1 MSILSGAGLED
12 LGNIGGCK
20 PDTHA
25 PLRCFGEP
33 RLDVRPEPRKVS
45 SALLVDEIRSRH
57 VSQRTCSGD
66 GALQSMHKP
75 AFRSSSRRCRARSVA
90 LSSCAAVSSARGAPG
105 TPRRTGRRCG

>member
-45 SALLVDEIRSRH
+45 SALLVDGNPVATCFATH
-57 VSQRTCSGD
+57 VLR
-66 GALQSMHKP
+66 
-75 AFRSSSRRCRARSVA
+75 
-90 LSSCAAVSSARGAPG
+90 
-105 TPRRTGRRCG
+105 